1 MIVKLGL
8 LLLVFLKKIAY
19 GDNLISYYSNGYLV
33 VYTENNP
40 ESVLYIDLVS
50 GIVRDTFDESI
61 LGYPC
66 YCGPITDRA
75 VDYADQILS
84 GGQALIDL
92 EKMGNASISFGSA
105 FGFVVN
111 EIVGGSLTLSG
122 LGSLAAFGFVGA
134 VSFGSLAFM
143 AGVIEV
149 CRPYFAW
156 AYDSIGQH
164 DLAEFYRTNDIF
176 DILTDSFT
184 IDLSNIDTL
193 QGVPKGTT
201 IKEIENIGSKLNY
214 YDVIRS
220 GILINLVKDP
230 FKGKNIE
237 ISLKAAKEVTKIG
250 KIDGPEGNKT
260 LFFLNFF

>member
-1 MIVKLGL
+1 MVSMNNEVEKAYITGEMDHRMGMDVVGDPLNVFNFRMTCSFASSLVEELVGHNIWNDSEIGSVTLGI
-8 LLLVFLKKIAY
+8 FEKIAY

-105 FGFVVN
+105 FGLVMS
-111 EIVGGSLTLSG
+111 SLVTE
-122 LGSLAAFGFVGA
+122 
-134 VSFGSLAFM
+134 
-143 AGVIEV
+143 AG
-149 CRPYFAW
+149 
-156 AYDSIGQH
+156 
-164 DLAEFYRTNDIF
+164 
-176 DILTDSFT
+176 FT
-184 IDLSNIDTL
+184 IGGGTL
-193 QGVPKGTT
+193 AG
-201 IKEIENIGSKLNY
+201 
-214 YDVIRS
+214 
-220 GILINLVKDP
+220 LV
-230 FKGKNIE
+230 F
-237 ISLKAAKEVTKIG
+237 
-250 KIDGPEGNKT
+250 
-260 LFFLNFF
+260 